1 MPVSGLQG
9 CNLNTPSIC
18 ILSKPRVSS
27 YTFSTLRHHHLEVVQ
42 KLTRFERF
50 TFSSLRLCRRYL
62 TFQRKNLYFMKI
74 LVTGGA
80 GYIGSVLVRQ
90 LLSKGFAVRA
100 FDSLKFGGD
109 ALYDV
114 MLHPNFEF
122 MKGDVRN
129 ADDVKKALEG
139 IDGIAHLASIVGDP
153 ACKKFSEEANETNW
167 DGSVA
172 LFEAAEKAGVK
183 RFVFA
188 STCSNYG
195 KMSDPDSFVV
205 ETSELN
211 PVSLYAEL
219 KVKFEKYILEQRKDS
234 KMCSTALRFSTVY
247 GFSPRI
253 RFDLTVN
260 EFTRNATIKGE
271 QEIWG
276 QQFWRPY
283 CHVDDLARSVVL
295 VLESPEEKVRASV
308 FNVGSTEENYSKG
321 MLIEEVCKVVPN
333 VKVNYVELNEDPR
346 DYRVNFD
353 KIEKELGFT
362 ITKKVPDG
370 IKEIYSLL
378 KTGIVTDSFG
388 QKFRNI

>member
-1 MPVSGLQG
+1 
-9 CNLNTPSIC
+9 
-18 ILSKPRVSS
+18 
-27 YTFSTLRHHHLEVVQ
+27 
-42 KLTRFERF
+42 
-50 TFSSLRLCRRYL
+50 
-62 TFQRKNLYFMKI
+62 MKV

-90 LLSKGFAVRA
+90 LLSKGYQVRA

-114 MLHPNFEF
+114 MLNPDFEF
-122 MKGDVRN
+122 MLGDIRDGSAVEQ
-129 ADDVKKALEG
+129 ALNG
-139 IDGIAHLASIVGDP
+139 IDAVAHLAAIVGDP
-153 ACKKFSEEANETNW
+153 ACKKYSDEAKETNW
-167 DGSVA
+167 KGSIA

-195 KMSDPDSFVV
+195 KMPDPDSYVT
-205 ETSELN
+205 ETSALN

-219 KVKFEKYILEQRKDS
+219 KVKFEKYILEEKKDS
-234 KMCSTALRFSTVY
+234 NICSTALRFSTVY

-260 EFTRNATIKGE
+260 EFTRNAAIHGE

-276 QQFWRPY
+276 AQFWRPY

-295 VLESPEEKVRASV
+295 VLETEEEKVRANV
-308 FNVGSTEENYSKG
+308 FNVGSTEENYNKG
-321 MLIEEVCKVVPN
+321 MIIEEVCKVVPN
-333 VKVNYVELNEDPR
+333 VKVHYVESSEDPR

-353 KIEKELGFT
+353 KIKNELGYT
-362 ITKKVPDG
+362 ITKKVPQG
-370 IKEIYSLL
+370 VKEIYTLL

>member
-1 MPVSGLQG
+1 
-9 CNLNTPSIC
+9 
-18 ILSKPRVSS
+18 
-27 YTFSTLRHHHLEVVQ
+27 
-42 KLTRFERF
+42 
-50 TFSSLRLCRRYL
+50 
-62 TFQRKNLYFMKI
+62 MKV

-90 LLSKGFAVRA
+90 LLKNGHEVRVI
-100 FDSLKFGGD
+100 DSLKFGGD

-114 MLHPNFEF
+114 MLHPNFSF
-122 MKGDVRN
+122 MKGDIRQ
-129 ADDVKKALEG
+129 ADDVQRALEG
-139 IDGIAHLASIVGDP
+139 MEAVAHLAAIVGDP
-153 ACKKFSEEANETNW
+153 ACKKFSDEARETNW
-167 DGSVA
+167 AGSVD
-172 LFEAAEKAGVK
+172 LFEAAEKTGLK

-195 KMSDPDSFVV
+195 KMPDPESYVT
-205 ETSELN
+205 EASPLN

-219 KVKFEKYILEQRKDS
+219 KVKFEQYLLEERKDS
-234 KMCSTALRFSTVY
+234 NICSTSLRFSTVY

-260 EFTRNATIKGE
+260 EFTRNATIHGE

-276 QQFWRPY
+276 AQFWRPY

-295 VLESPEEKVRASV
+295 VLESPDEKVRANV
-308 FNVGSTEENYSKG
+308 FNVGNTDENYRKG
-321 MLIEEVCKVVPN
+321 QIMDEVCKVVPG
-333 VKVNYVELNEDPR
+333 VKVNFVDSSEDPR

-353 KIEKELGFT
+353 KIKQELGYS

-370 IKEIYSLL
+370 VQEIYTLL
-378 KTGIVTDSFG
+378 KTGIVTDAFA

>member
-1 MPVSGLQG
+1 
-9 CNLNTPSIC
+9 
-18 ILSKPRVSS
+18 
-27 YTFSTLRHHHLEVVQ
+27 
-42 KLTRFERF
+42 
-50 TFSSLRLCRRYL
+50 
-62 TFQRKNLYFMKI
+62 MKI

-90 LLSKGFAVRA
+90 LLDKGFKVRVL
-100 FDSLKFGGD
+100 DSLKFGGD

-129 ADDVKKALEG
+129 AADVEKALEG
-139 IDGIAHLASIVGDP
+139 IDGITHLAAIVGDP
-153 ACKKFSEEANETNW
+153 ACKKFADEAEETNW
-167 DGSVA
+167 KASVS

-195 KMSDPDSFVV
+195 KMADPGAFVN
-205 ETSELN
+205 EGSELN
-211 PVSLYAEL
+211 PVSLYATL
-219 KVKFEKYILEQRKDS
+219 KVKFEKYLLEERKDS
-234 KMCSTALRFSTVY
+234 RICSTALRFSTVY

-260 EFTRNATIKGE
+260 EFTRNATIKGK

-276 QQFWRPY
+276 AQFWRPY
-283 CHVDDLARSVVL
+283 CHVDDLARSVVM
-295 VLESPEEKVRASV
+295 VFESDEEIVRANV
-308 FNVGSTEENYSKG
+308 FNVGSTEENYTKG
-321 MLIEEVCKVVPN
+321 SIIEEVCKVVPH
-333 VKVNYVELNEDPR
+333 VKVNYVEMDEDPR

-353 KIEKELGFT
+353 KIKKELNYT
-362 ITKKVPDG
+362 ITKTVPDG
-370 IKEIYSLL
+370 IKEIYTLMR
-378 KTGIVTDSFG
+378 TGIITDPFS

>member
-1 MPVSGLQG
+1 MQV
-9 CNLNTPSIC
+9 
-18 ILSKPRVSS
+18 
-27 YTFSTLRHHHLEVVQ
+27 TLLYS
-42 KLTRFERF
+42 LT
-50 TFSSLRLCRRYL
+50 L
-62 TFQRKNLYFMKI
+62 QRKHIEMIKV

-90 LLSKGFAVRA
+90 LLGKGYQVRVL
-100 FDSLKFGGD
+100 DSLKFGGD
-109 ALYDV
+109 ALYEV
-114 MLHPNFEF
+114 MLNPDFEF

-129 ADDVKKALEG
+129 AGDVDKALVG
-139 IDGIAHLASIVGDP
+139 IDAIAHLAAIVGDP

-167 DGSVA
+167 GGSVQ
-172 LFEAAEKAGVK
+172 LFNKAEAAGIK

-195 KMSDPDSFVV
+195 KMPDPDSFVV

-219 KVKFEKYILEQRKDS
+219 KVKFEKYILEEKKDS
-234 KMCSTALRFSTVY
+234 NMCSTSLRFSTVY

-260 EFTRNATIKGE
+260 EFTRNAVVHGE

-283 CHVDDLARSVVL
+283 CHVDDLARAVVL
-295 VLESPEEKVRASV
+295 VMESPVEKVKANV
-308 FNVGSTEENYSKG
+308 FNVGSTEENYNKG
-321 MLIEEVCKVVPN
+321 MVIQEVCKVVPHVN
-333 VKVNYVELNEDPR
+333 VKFVESSEDPR

-353 KIEKELGFT
+353 KIKNELDFT
-362 ITKKVPDG
+362 ITKTVPDG
-370 IKEIYSLL
+370 VKEIYTLL
-378 KTGIVTDSFG
+378 KTGIVTDPFA

>member
-1 MPVSGLQG
+1 
-9 CNLNTPSIC
+9 
-18 ILSKPRVSS
+18 
-27 YTFSTLRHHHLEVVQ
+27 
-42 KLTRFERF
+42 
-50 TFSSLRLCRRYL
+50 
-62 TFQRKNLYFMKI
+62 MKV

-90 LLSKGFAVRA
+90 LLNKNYKVRVL
-100 FDSLKFGGD
+100 DSLKFGGD

-114 MLHPNFEF
+114 MLHPHFEF
-122 MKGDVRN
+122 LKGDIRN
-129 ADDVKKALEG
+129 EKDIDNALEG
-139 IDGIAHLASIVGDP
+139 IDAIAHLAAIVGDP
-153 ACKKFSEEANETNW
+153 ACKKFSEEANQTNW
-167 DGSVA
+167 DASVS
-172 LFEAAEKAGVK
+172 LFKKAEKAGVK

-195 KMSDPDSFVV
+195 KMTNPNDFVT
-205 ETSELN
+205 ETSELR

-219 KVKFEKYILEQRKDS
+219 KVKFEKFLLEENKDS
-234 KMCSTALRFSTVY
+234 NICSTPLRFSTVY

-260 EFTRNATIKGE
+260 EFTRNATINGE

-276 QQFWRPY
+276 AQFWRPY

-295 VLESPEEKVRASV
+295 VLESAEEKVRANV
-308 FNVGSTEENYSKG
+308 FNVGSIDENYQKG
-321 MLIEEVCKVVPN
+321 MIMDEVCKVVPN
-333 VKVNYVELNEDPR
+333 VKVNYVESAEDPR

-353 KIEKELGFT
+353 KIKNELGFT

-370 IKEIYSLL
+370 VKEIYSLV
-378 KTGIVTDSFG
+378 KTGIIADPFE

>member
-1 MPVSGLQG
+1 
-9 CNLNTPSIC
+9 
-18 ILSKPRVSS
+18 
-27 YTFSTLRHHHLEVVQ
+27 
-42 KLTRFERF
+42 
-50 TFSSLRLCRRYL
+50 
-62 TFQRKNLYFMKI
+62 MKV

-90 LLSKGFAVRA
+90 LLQKGFKVRA

-114 MLHPNFEF
+114 MLNPDFEF
-122 MKGDVRN
+122 MLGDVRN
-129 ADDVKKALEG
+129 SEEVEKALEG
-139 IDGIAHLASIVGDP
+139 IDAIAHLAAIVGDP
-153 ACKKFSEEANETNW
+153 ACKKFSDEAKETNW
-167 DGSVA
+167 NGSVA

-195 KMSDPDSFVV
+195 KMPDPDSFVT
-205 ETSELN
+205 ETSALN

-219 KVKFEKYILEQRKDS
+219 KVKFEKYLLEERKDS
-234 KMCSTALRFSTVY
+234 KMCSTSLRFSTVY

-260 EFTRNATIKGE
+260 EFTRNAAIHGE

-276 QQFWRPY
+276 AQFWRPY
-283 CHVDDLARSVVL
+283 CHVEDLARAVVL
-295 VLESPEEKVRASV
+295 VLESPEEKVRANV
-308 FNVGSTEENYSKG
+308 FNVGSTEENYNKG
-321 MLIEEVCKVVPN
+321 MIIEEVCKVVPN
-333 VKVNYVELNEDPR
+333 VKVHYVESSEDPR

-353 KIEKELGFT
+353 KIKKELGYT
-362 ITKKVPDG
+362 ITKKVPNG
-370 IKEIYSLL
+370 VKEIYSLI
-378 KTGIVTDSFG
+378 KTGIVTDPFG

>member
-1 MPVSGLQG
+1 
-9 CNLNTPSIC
+9 
-18 ILSKPRVSS
+18 
-27 YTFSTLRHHHLEVVQ
+27 
-42 KLTRFERF
+42 
-50 TFSSLRLCRRYL
+50 
-62 TFQRKNLYFMKI
+62 MKV

-90 LLSKGFAVRA
+90 LLSKGYQVRA
-100 FDSLKFGGD
+100 IDSLKFGGD

-114 MLHPNFEF
+114 MLNPNFEF

-129 ADDVKKALEG
+129 AEDVDNALKG
-139 IDGIAHLASIVGDP
+139 IDAVAHLAAIVGDP

-167 DGSVA
+167 DGAVQ
-172 LFEAAEKAGVK
+172 LFNKAEDAGVK

-195 KMSDPDSFVV
+195 KMADPDSFVV

-219 KVKFEKYILEQRKDS
+219 KVKFEKYLLEEKKDS
-234 KMCSTALRFSTVY
+234 RMCSTALRFSTVY

-260 EFTRNATIKGE
+260 EFTRNAAVHGE

-283 CHVDDLARSVVL
+283 CHVDDLARSVIL
-295 VLESPEEKVRASV
+295 VLESPEEKVRANV
-308 FNVGSTEENYSKG
+308 FNVGSTEENYNKG
-321 MLIEEVCKVVPN
+321 MVIKEVCKVVPN
-333 VKVNYVELNEDPR
+333 VNVIYVDSSEDPR

-353 KIEKELGFT
+353 KIKNELGFT

-370 IKEIYSLL
+370 VKEIYTLL
-378 KTGIVTDSFG
+378 KTGIVTDSFA

>member
-1 MPVSGLQG
+1 
-9 CNLNTPSIC
+9 
-18 ILSKPRVSS
+18 
-27 YTFSTLRHHHLEVVQ
+27 
-42 KLTRFERF
+42 
-50 TFSSLRLCRRYL
+50 
-62 TFQRKNLYFMKI
+62 MKV

-90 LLSKGFAVRA
+90 LLNKNFKVRVL
-100 FDSLKFGGD
+100 DSLKFGGD
-109 ALYDV
+109 ALYEV

-122 MKGDVRN
+122 IKGDIRN
-129 ADDVKKALEG
+129 EKDVDTALEG
-139 IDGIAHLASIVGDP
+139 IDAIAHLAAIVGDP
-153 ACKKFSEEANETNW
+153 ACKKYSDEANETNW
-167 DGSVA
+167 SASVN
-172 LFEAAEKAGVK
+172 LFEKAEKAGIK

-195 KMSDPDSFVV
+195 KMADANAFVT
-205 ETSELN
+205 EDSELK

-219 KVKFEKYILEQRKDS
+219 KVKFEKLLLEEKKNS
-234 KMCSTALRFSTVY
+234 NTCATSLRFSTVY

-260 EFTRNATIKGE
+260 EFTRNAALKGE

-295 VLESPEEKVRASV
+295 VLESPEEKVRANV
-308 FNVGSTEENYSKG
+308 FNVGDTSENYQKG
-321 MLIEEVCKVVPN
+321 MIIKEVCKVVPD
-333 VKVNYVELNEDPR
+333 VKVHYVESNEDPR

-353 KIEKELGFT
+353 KIKNELGFI

-370 IKEIYSLL
+370 IKEIYTLV
-378 KTGIVTDSFG
+378 KTGIITDPYE